1 MGLINLFFDLEGIK
15 TFKRPNAFFILRKRK
30 MVYHFTWR
38 SWASIIIGTLLIAI
52 GGIPFAF
59 DMGWI
64 GFSIPLLPAFIIRI
78 LLIIGGI
85 LLLWDASQEV
95 WRSPPFMWMSLG
107 FGAPIIILGLIPLL
121 YDAGILPFTLDFAG
135 TTFLNILTAAA
146 GVVLFIDAW
155 KAV

>member
-1 MGLINLFFDLEGIK
+1 
-15 TFKRPNAFFILRKRK
+15 

-38 SWASIIIGTLLIAI
+38 SWASILCGTALIVV
-52 GGIPFAF
+52 GGIPLLA
-59 DMGWI
+59 DLGAI
-64 GFSIPLLPAFIIRI
+64 GFTIPQMPAFILRL

-95 WRSPPFMWMSLG
+95 WRSPMFMWMSLG
-107 FGAPIIILGLIPLL
+107 FGVPILILGLIPLM
-121 YDAGILPFTLDFAG
+121 YDYGVLPFTLDLAG
-135 TTFLNILTAAA
+135 TMFLNILTGLA